1 MQPRVGCSSNQPGY
15 LLVLFNK
22 LLIVHTLLE
31 IGLRWFIQSSFFLP
45 QHQSMDTFTLVRLCV
60 LLPAVAILF
69 PCCIAS
75 SCFFAWYCRLL
86 WTTFLFTS
94 AQVLEFFFP
103 SVDRPSVELISSL
116 CDLPPSSRNSAFMHF
131 SCNAISPPTAV
142 SELLGKMTNHCN
154 APTRIHIHPTVI
166 LPSSIYC
173 TDQMVGR
180 IFAKHVLLGSV
191 RLAAAAL
198 QVLVRVEVAMI
209 PNQML
214 QPAKGPADFGD
225 PTCNFIDNLDVDRG
239 ALTDHATE
247 LTGLVVSLGFLEPRQ
262 QPHSGALSTTVMTS
276 LLKCCLPCLI
286 LLQLL
291 LQSCAQVN
299 TVTYSQAMYKAKRE
313 EHFAHLIKIAQ
324 LDDASIMIELVT
336 RLIIQLLELLKLH
349 RAVLL
354 NATLT
359 RPDMAPAEV
368 DAAKAYAMVVET
380 CPFLADLILRFPDS
394 AREVLAPQR
403 SRHNELIAWAFEFT
417 RQSKFPSETDLK
429 LLTLAEQELN
439 LIPRPDNYVNP
450 FADATKSRQVAE
462 LRELERRRAKQEM
475 RRNLRRPRLT
485 PRTEL

>member
-22 LLIVHTLLE
+22 LLIIVYDRYDKSIE
-31 IGLRWFIQSSFFLP
+31 
-45 QHQSMDTFTLVRLCV
+45 V
-60 LLPAVAILF
+60 LPALF
-69 PCCIAS
+69 
-75 SCFFAWYCRLL
+75 
-86 WTTFLFTS
+86 
-94 AQVLEFFFP
+94 
-103 SVDRPSVELISSL
+103 D
-116 CDLPPSSRNSAFMHF
+116 
-131 SCNAISPPTAV
+131 PPTVAASV
-142 SELLGKMTNHCN
+142 MRTN
-154 APTRIHIHPTVI
+154 
-166 LPSSIYC
+166 
-173 TDQMVGR
+173 
-180 IFAKHVLLGSV
+180 
-191 RLAAAAL
+191 
-198 QVLVRVEVAMI
+198 
-209 PNQML
+209 
-214 QPAKGPADFGD
+214 
-225 PTCNFIDNLDVDRG
+225 
-239 ALTDHATE
+239 
-247 LTGLVVSLGFLEPRQ
+247 
-262 QPHSGALSTTVMTS
+262 
-276 LLKCCLPCLI
+276 
-286 LLQLL
+286 
-291 LQSCAQVN
+291 
-299 TVTYSQAMYKAKRE
+299 SQAMYKAKRE

>member
-1 MQPRVGCSSNQPGY
+1 M
-15 LLVLFNK
+15 LVLFNK

-31 IGLRWFIQSSFFLP
+31 IALWWFIQSSFFLP
-45 QHQSMDTFTLVRLCV
+45 QHQSMDTFTLVRFCV

-69 PCCIAS
+69 PCCLAS

-94 AQVLEFFFP
+94 AQVLEFFF
-103 SVDRPSVELISSL
+103 SGVDRSNVGLISSL

-142 SELLGKMTNHCN
+142 SEFLGKMTNHCN
-154 APTRIHIHPTVI
+154 APTKIHTHQTVI

-191 RLAAAAL
+191 RLVAAAL
-198 QVLVRVEVAMI
+198 Q
-209 PNQML
+209 
-214 QPAKGPADFGD
+214 F
-225 PTCNFIDNLDVDRG
+225 
-239 ALTDHATE
+239 
-247 LTGLVVSLGFLEPRQ
+247 FL
-262 QPHSGALSTTVMTS
+262 
-276 LLKCCLPCLI
+276 LLHTLP
-286 LLQLL
+286 

-299 TVTYSQAMYKAKRE
+299 TLKYSQAMYKAKRE

-324 LDDASIMIELVT
+324 LDDASTMIELVT

-359 RPDMAPAEV
+359 RPDMAPADV
-368 DAAKAYAMVVET
+368 GAAEAYAMVVEN

-403 SRHNELIAWAFEFT
+403 SRYNELIAWAFGFA

-439 LIPRPDNYVNP
+439 LIPRPENYINP